1 MIKNDYTIEGAAG
14 KTIRIDLTAPEN
26 YETMVVFVHGFK
38 GFKDWGTHNLTAEYF
53 AGHGFAFLKF
63 NFSHNGTGPD
73 SPEEFVDLDAFA
85 SNTFTKEL
93 FDLEQVITLISSGQ
107 AFPAPQSINLIGHS
121 RGGGISIIQT
131 ADDKRIRKLVTWA
144 SVSRFRS
151 LWMTEQEEK
160 WREEGVVHIENAR
173 TKQQMPLKKELLF
186 DLEHNSERLDILDAA
201 RRISQPW
208 LIIHAEEDNTV
219 PVEQALELN
228 RQQTQN
234 NILLI
239 SGSDHVFGAR
249 HPWNE
254 AKLPEA
260 LNRVCDATIDFFK
273 AKT

>member
-38 GFKDWGTHNLTAEYF
+38 GFKDWGTHNVTAEYF

-186 DLEHNSERLDILDAA
+186 DLEHNSERLDI
-201 RRISQPW
+201 
-208 LIIHAEEDNTV
+208 
-219 PVEQALELN
+219 
-228 RQQTQN
+228 
-234 NILLI
+234 
-239 SGSDHVFGAR
+239 
-249 HPWNE
+249 
-254 AKLPEA
+254 
-260 LNRVCDATIDFFK
+260 
-273 AKT
+273 